1 MQVEKML
8 EPIAK
13 EVLKK
18 QLGTRITQMTDN
30 EKAKALTEFL
40 RSIRD
45 IDKDAYS
52 EINGYLLKTA
62 ISQADLVTVGG
73 RNMLK
78 IQSVTLWRSVVNC
91 FFLSYPIGNLD
102 AAYLKKIAAEFK
114 SQSEGVNFHRNP
126 DYVFKSQKVS

>member
-52 EINGYLLKTA
+52 EINGYLLKTT

-91 FFLSYPIGNLD
+91 FFLSCPIGNLM
-102 AAYLKKIAAEFK
+102 LRI
-114 SQSEGVNFHRNP
+114 
-126 DYVFKSQKVS
+126 